1 MKTFPVVFSL
11 AFGSLKARRFTALLT
26 IISIAT
32 AVMLFGAVE
41 NIRQSARTSFER
53 TLTGTDLIVGARSS
67 AINLTLYTI
76 FQIGDPT
83 NNVTWETYEQIKERP
98 DVAWTVPISLGDSH
112 RGFRVI
118 GTTDDYFKHY
128 KYADSRDLSLADGI
142 VFDDLFDIV
151 IGAQVA
157 RDLNYKVGTSLTL
170 SHGLGGTS
178 FSEHAD
184 KPFTVSGILAS
195 TGTPVDRSVF
205 VSLPAIEAIHAGWRS
220 GTPTPASR
228 LATPDRLR
236 RANLEPK
243 EITALLLGA
252 TSRART
258 LRIQRE
264 LNTYRA
270 EPLQAVI
277 PGIALSQL
285 WNMMSV
291 AERALLI
298 VSTFVIG
305 VGLIGILTSILTSL
319 NERRREMAILRSVG
333 ARPRHIVTLLVS
345 EAALFAFIG
354 SALGIAILYGASWG
368 FRPLLEERFNIG
380 ALSLTPGLFDVYIVC
395 GVTLMAAL
403 LGFIPAMIALK
414 RSLADGLSVRV

>member
-1 MKTFPVVFSL
+1 MMEALPILSL
-11 AFGSLKARRFTALLT
+11 AFGSLKARRFTAILT

-32 AVMLFGAVE
+32 AVMLLGAVE
-41 NIRQSARTSFER
+41 NIRQGARASFER

-67 AINLTLYTI
+67 AINLTLYTV

-83 NNVTWETYEQIKERP
+83 NNVTWETYGEIKDRP

-118 GTTDDYFKHY
+118 GTTHDYFNHY
-128 KYADSRDLSLADGI
+128 KYADYRDLTLRDGR
-142 VFDDLFDIV
+142 VFEDLFEIV
-151 IGAQVA
+151 LGAQVA
-157 RDLNYKVGTSLTL
+157 RDLNYDVGTPLTL
-170 SHGLGGTS
+170 SHGLGVAS
-178 FSEHAD
+178 FTDHAD
-184 KPFTVSGILAS
+184 KPFKVSGILAP
-195 TGTPVDRSVF
+195 TGTPVDRSLF

-220 GTPTPASR
+220 GTPTPISR
-228 LATPDRLR
+228 LATPERLR
-236 RANLEPK
+236 QVNLEPK

-252 TSRART
+252 TSRAQT

-277 PGIALSQL
+277 PSIALSQL

-291 AERALLI
+291 VERALLV

-333 ARPRHIVTLLVS
+333 ARPRHIITLLVS

-354 SALGIAILYGASWG
+354 SLLGIAVLYGASWG
-368 FRPLLEERFNIG
+368 LRPFLEERFNIG
-380 ALSLTPGLFDVYIVC
+380 ALSIAPGLFDFYIVS
-395 GVTLMAAL
+395 GITLIAAAL
-403 LGFIPAMIALK
+403 GLIPANIALK
-414 RSLADGLSVRV
+414 NSLADGLTVRV

>member
-1 MKTFPVVFSL
+1 MEAFPILSL

-26 IISIAT
+26 ILSIAT

-41 NIRQSARTSFER
+41 NIRQSARASFER

-83 NNVTWETYEQIKERP
+83 NNVTWETYKEIENRP

-118 GTTDDYFKHY
+118 GTTHDYFNHY
-128 KYADSRDLSLADGI
+128 KYADSREVSLKEGRL
-142 VFDDLFDIV
+142 FDDLFDIV

-157 RDLNYKVGTSLTL
+157 RDLNYQVGTSLTL
-170 SHGLGGTS
+170 SHGLGAAS
-178 FSEHAD
+178 FSEHTD
-184 KPFTVSGILAS
+184 KPFKVSGILAS
-195 TGTPVDRSVF
+195 TGTPIDRSVF
-205 VSLPAIEAIHAGWRS
+205 VGLPAIEAIHAGWRS

-228 LATPDRLR
+228 LATPERLR
-236 RANLEPK
+236 RANLQPK

-252 TSRART
+252 TSRAQT
-258 LRIQRE
+258 LRLQRD

-285 WNMMSV
+285 WSMMSV

-298 VSTFVIG
+298 ISTFVIG

-333 ARPRHIVTLLVS
+333 ARPRHIIALLVS

-354 SALGIAILYGASWG
+354 AVLGIAVLYGTSWVL
-368 FRPLLEERFNIG
+368 RPMLEERFNLG
-380 ALSLTPGLFDVYIVC
+380 ALDLAPGLFDLYVVG
-395 GVTLMAAL
+395 GVTCLAAL
-403 LGFIPAMIALK
+403 LGLIPAMIALK

>member
-1 MKTFPVVFSL
+1 MEVPPVLSL
-11 AFGSLKARRFTALLT
+11 ALGSLKARRFTALLT

-41 NIRQSARTSFER
+41 NIRQSARASFER

-83 NNVTWETYEQIKERP
+83 NNVTWETYEEIRERA
-98 DVAWTVPISLGDSH
+98 DVAWAVPISLGDSH

-118 GTTDDYFKHY
+118 GTNHDYFTHY
-128 KYADSRDLSLADGI
+128 KYADSRNLALKEGLL
-142 VFDDLFDIV
+142 FEDLFEIV

-157 RDLNYKVGTSLTL
+157 RDLEYEVGTSLTL
-170 SHGLGGTS
+170 SHGLGATS

-184 KPFTVSGILAS
+184 KPFKVSGILAP
-195 TGTPVDRSVF
+195 TGTPVDRSVY
-205 VSLPAIEAIHAGWRS
+205 VSLPAIEAIHAGWQS
-220 GTPTPASR
+220 GTPTPLSR
-228 LATPDRLR
+228 LATPERLR
-236 RANLEPK
+236 RANLQPK

-264 LNTYRA
+264 LNTYRE

-277 PGIALSQL
+277 PGIALNQL

-333 ARPRHIVTLLVS
+333 ARPRHIITLLVS

-354 SALGIAILYGASWG
+354 AALGISVLYGASWAL
-368 FRPLLEERFNIG
+368 RPFLEARLNIG
-380 ALSLTPGLFDVYIVC
+380 ALNLTPGLFDLYVVS
-395 GVTLMAAL
+395 GVTCLAAL
-403 LGFIPAMIALK
+403 LGLIPAILALK